1 MRKFLSWRGGLFLLA
16 LLLAGSFGT
25 LRSQEPEE
33 IVTSVCRPICPG
45 AGKVRAFEG
54 LRGNLLPHDGYTY
67 SISPNEEWIAA
78 FDLGGGVKVAHVPTG
93 KTWFSKAPA
102 DDSYRRPGIGSTWRP
117 NCFSQTGDELFYT
130 RYVVALT
137 PGMSGLAFR
146 PVDNPV
152 PGYRLGGSSYPENPE
167 DFGKIAW
174 SADRRFK
181 YEAVGSQLRITPPG
195 KLQAVDF
202 SEPERGEREDQKQA
216 MESMDGLISQ
226 LGKEEARKIRKAF
239 QDLGQQM
246 IQGRSL
252 GLEQLAVS
260 PDGRYLAAVAEK
272 SDHGNFGTSSGVII
286 SLRHQPPVA
295 RRFAVNVFHKIF
307 WSAHG
312 PRIYFY
318 AQPTPH
324 LGEGTIYQLDF
335 KDF

>member
-1 MRKFLSWRGGLFLLA
+1 MRKFLSWRGGLFV

-33 IVTSVCRPICPG
+33 IAPSICRPVCPG

-54 LRGNLLPHDGYTY
+54 LRGNFLPHYGYTY

-93 KTWFSKAPA
+93 KTWFSRAPA

-117 NCFSQTGDELFYT
+117 NCFSQTGDELFYS

-152 PGYRLGGSSYPENPE
+152 PGYRLGGSPYSEDPE

-174 SADRRFK
+174 SADRRVK
-181 YEAVGSQLRITPPG
+181 YEAVDSQLRITPPG
-195 KLQAVDF
+195 KLQAVDLG
-202 SEPERGEREDQKQA
+202 EPERGEREDLEKA
-216 MESMDGLISQ
+216 MGSMDGMISQ
-226 LGKEEARKIRKAF
+226 LGKEEAREARKAV

-252 GLEQLAVS
+252 QLKQLAVS

-272 SDHGNFGTSSGVII
+272 SDHGNFPTSYGVII

-295 RRFAVNVFHKIF
+295 RRFAVNVSNKIF
-307 WSAHG
+307 WSARG

-318 AQPTPH
+318 AQPTPSE
-324 LGEGTIYQLDF
+324 GEGTIYQLDF